1 MQYISS
7 SILSFYG
14 LHMAPTTVG
23 IIGAGI
29 AGPVLAMFLKQKGY
43 NPVVYE
49 RSKDAS
55 TGGLSLWC
63 ILFPSYP

>member
-1 MQYISS
+1 MV
-7 SILSFYG
+7 
-14 LHMAPTTVG
+14 PTTVG

-55 TGGLSLWC
+55 TGGLSLWYA
-63 ILFPSYP
+63 LFVSRPLQATEAPTLVSSQMD